1 MEQNI
6 LFPGVKD
13 GETFEVAGMEF
24 IKFPSVDGMT
34 PVVAKDILFTNKF
47 GRNNN
52 FADSEVL
59 RRLQTEVLPKIIEA
73 VGADNV
79 CSFKTDLSTWD
90 GLKTYGEVE
99 SKISLPTMDF
109 YRNNPEI
116 FDKHKPDSWWWL
128 ATADSAAPRWEADP
142 FVLCVSP
149 VGLIDLS
156 HYDCDRNGVRP
167 FCIFKSCIFGSSED

>member
-13 GETFEVAGMEF
+13 GEAFEVAGIEF
-24 IKFPSVDGMT
+24 IKFPSADGMT
-34 PVVAKDILFTNKF
+34 PVVAKGILFTSEF

-52 FADSEVL
+52 FAESKVL
-59 RRLQTEVLPKIIEA
+59 RRLQEEILPQIVAA
-73 VGADNV
+73 VGEENV
-79 CSFKTDLSTWD
+79 CSFKTDLTTWD

-109 YRNNPEI
+109 YRSNPEI
-116 FDKHKPDSWWWL
+116 FDKHNPGRWWWL
-128 ATADSAAPRWEADP
+128 TTADGAAPRWEDDP

-149 VGLIDLS
+149 RGSIYGVSYIIDI
-156 HYDCDRNGVRP
+156 RGVRP
-167 FCIFKSCIFGSSED
+167 FCIFKSSIFGSSEE